1 MDPIST
7 LIFNA
12 LVRRQ
17 SINLPGIGSL
27 KVITRPPMMEKKGMI
42 TPPLNLVIYA
52 ETESPEF
59 LNIVTLIAQNTNQDE
74 TQAQAIYNDWLTT
87 VRHEEVV
94 RIESVGEIREKRFY
108 PAQGLNEIMNPIRP
122 EPVKMPHQM
131 GVRQI
136 VLWVI
141 GAVIIGGAI
150 SYGAITLL
158 NRSTYSYEE
167 DLTEWDKP
175 APATSAA
182 PSSELATDQPAA
194 TTDEATNGPA
204 TTAVPA
210 PAPKPASKPAPAAP
224 SKPAISAPSA
234 PSTVATGQMGYYVVV
249 GTYSS
254 DANAN
259 KFIAQAKR
267 IDNTLSYY
275 KLPLGNGKIMI
286 YTSVSATEQQAK
298 RLKQQ
303 CAGSFPDAWVFKRK
317 VR

>member
-74 TQAQAIYNDWLTT
+74 AQAIYNDWLTT
-87 VRHEEVV
+87 VRHEEVI

-167 DLTEWDKP
+167 DLTEWDEP

-204 TTAVPA
+204 TTATPTPA
-210 PAPKPASKPAPAAP
+210 PTAP

-234 PSTVATGQMGYYVVV
+234 PSTVAAGQMGYYVVV

>member
-87 VRHEEVV
+87 VRYEEVI

-158 NRSTYSYEE
+158 NRSTYTYEE
-167 DLTEWDKP
+167 DLTEWDEP

-204 TTAVPA
+204 TTATPTPA
-210 PAPKPASKPAPAAP
+210 PTAP

-234 PSTVATGQMGYYVVV
+234 PSTVAAGQMGYYVVV

>member
-1 MDPIST
+1 
-7 LIFNA
+7 
-12 LVRRQ
+12 
-17 SINLPGIGSL
+17 
-27 KVITRPPMMEKKGMI
+27 MI

-87 VRHEEVV
+87 VRHEEVI

-167 DLTEWDKP
+167 DLTEWNESD
-175 APATSAA
+175 PATSAA
-182 PSSELATDQPAA
+182 PSSELATDHPAA

-204 TTAVPA
+204 TTATPA
-210 PAPKPASKPAPAAP
+210 PAPKPARHLSHRQNRPFQPRQRLRLLLLDRWAIMLWLARTAAMQTP
-224 SKPAISAPSA
+224 INSLRRQSG
-234 PSTVATGQMGYYVVV
+234 STIRFRITNCRLAM
-249 GTYSS
+249 
-254 DANAN
+254 
-259 KFIAQAKR
+259 AK
-267 IDNTLSYY
+267 L
-275 KLPLGNGKIMI
+275 
-286 YTSVSATEQQAK
+286 
-298 RLKQQ
+298 
-303 CAGSFPDAWVFKRK
+303 
-317 VR
+317 